1 MKYLIITTL
10 YLIAITSCHNDKDSA
25 SSYMVKWNLGSVERV
40 GSTNSIENVLLLNTI
55 NKSKTTV
62 TISDDLIQ
70 FYQNDT
76 LIETHKI
83 KISGTKILFLKEG
96 DNATEGI
103 IAQSGDNLTIT
114 IDDYVYKLTK
124 N

>member
-1 MKYLIITTL
+1 MKYLIITAL
-10 YLIAITSCHNDKDSA
+10 YLISITSCRNDKDSS
-25 SSYMVKWNLGSVERV
+25 SSYKGKWNLGSVECTRV
-40 GSTNSIENVLLLNTI
+40 TSSIENLLLLNTI
-55 NKSKTTV
+55 NKAKTTV

-96 DNATEGI
+96 DNSTEGI
-103 IAQSGDNLTIT
+103 IAQSGENLTIT